1 MSFREM
7 QLEKALAQP
16 GCAVFYFYST
26 QEFLV
31 RDAAQKTV
39 RRLMQ
44 AGDAELTRIEGP
56 APDIGEAVAAAGTI
70 SLFGTKRV
78 VELPR
83 VEPAAMGEKDVEAL
97 CDLLQSLEN
106 AVMVLTTVFKDDK
119 AKSTKKAKLLIS
131 TAAKAGVALEFEK
144 PSPGAVRDF
153 LAARAQA
160 LGTRLAPGA
169 ADAMVQRCGTDL
181 YTLENEL
188 AKLAAVCGY
197 TEVTPA
203 LVQQMGTL
211 NVEADVFEMVR
222 FVTANQLPRAL
233 HKLSQ
238 LLALQNEPIAI
249 TAALSGT
256 FIDMYRMKLGAAQR
270 RPAATVMKDFGYRGS
285 DWRLRKAG
293 ESAAKYTRTQL
304 EHILTILTRLDAAL
318 KSSAADGAALLETA
332 LCEIALAAQHA

>member
-83 VEPAAMGEKDVEAL
+83 IEPAAMGEKDVEAL
-97 CDLLQSLEN
+97 CDLMQSLEN
-106 AVMVLTTVFKDDK
+106 AVMVLTTVLKDDK

-144 PSPGAVRDF
+144 PGPGAVRDF

-160 LGTRLAPGA
+160 LGTRLVPGA

-249 TAALSGT
+249 TAAMIGSYVDL
-256 FIDMYRMKLGAAQR
+256 YRVKLGAAR
-270 RPAATVMKDFGYRGS
+270 KKNYSTVFKDFGYKGS
-285 DWRLRKAG
+285 DYRLKR
-293 ESAAKYTRTQL
+293 SAETASHYTLGQIEACLQVLL
-304 EHILTILTRLDAAL
+304 ELDQSL
-318 KSSAADGAALLETA
+318 KSQPVEEQILLETA
-332 LCEIALAAQHA
+332 LCRLAMAGSGR

>member
-1 MSFREM
+1 M

-83 VEPAAMGEKDVEAL
+83 IEPAAMGEKDVEAL
-97 CDLLQSLEN
+97 CDLMQSLEN

-144 PSPGAVRDF
+144 PGPGAVRDF
-153 LAARAQA
+153 LAQGHRRWA
-160 LGTRLAPGA
+160 
-169 ADAMVQRCGTDL
+169 
-181 YTLENEL
+181 
-188 AKLAAVCGY
+188 
-197 TEVTPA
+197 
-203 LVQQMGTL
+203 
-211 NVEADVFEMVR
+211 
-222 FVTANQLPRAL
+222 RAL
-233 HKLSQ
+233 HPARRTRWCSGVAQTCTRWKTN
-238 LLALQNEPIAI
+238 LQSWLPCAV
-249 TAALSGT
+249 TP
-256 FIDMYRMKLGAAQR
+256 R
-270 RPAATVMKDFGYRGS
+270 
-285 DWRLRKAG
+285 
-293 ESAAKYTRTQL
+293 
-304 EHILTILTRLDAAL
+304 
-318 KSSAADGAALLETA
+318 
-332 LCEIALAAQHA
+332 

>member
-97 CDLLQSLEN
+97 CDLMQSLEN

-188 AKLAAVCGY
+188 AKMAAVCGY

-249 TAALSGT
+249 TAAMIGSYVDL
-256 FIDMYRMKLGAAQR
+256 YRVKLGAAKR
-270 RPAATVMKDFGYRGS
+270 KSYSTVFKDFGYKGS
-285 DWRLRKAG
+285 DYRLKR
-293 ESAAKYTRTQL
+293 SAETASHYTLPQL
-304 EHILTILTRLDAAL
+304 EACMQILLELDKSL
-318 KSSAADGAALLETA
+318 KSQPVSAQTLLETA
-332 LCEIALAAQHA
+332 LCRLAMAGGRR